1 MKSLVLK
8 DFYSVSHN
16 AKALACSLIFGLLVF
31 GRFSNLS
38 FVACYCCMICSMLTV
53 TTFSYDRCSR
63 WTQYALVMPVSK
75 QEVVAGKFIVMA
87 LFTGIGAL
95 AGGLSALG
103 WALYRG
109 AALRPSLLLTILA
122 LMLLTLS
129 FCQMATGLCIPLLFR
144 FGVENTRILSVL
156 APVLL
161 LALFGAAFDLLPAL
175 GLDLNAPAAL
185 LALACG
191 AFILA
196 QIWDLAM
203 YRLSFHIFAQTD
215 LSQSD
220 L

>member
-8 DFYSVSHN
+8 DFYNIGHN

-75 QEVVAGKFIVMA
+75 RELVASKFIVMA

-103 WALYRG
+103 WALYQG
-109 AALRPSLLLTILA
+109 AALRTGLLLTILA
-122 LMLLTLS
+122 LMLLTFS

-144 FGVENTRILSVL
+144 FGTENTRILSVL
-156 APVLL
+156 ASVLL
-161 LALFGAAFDLLPAL
+161 LVLYNAAFYPFLAL
-175 GLDLNAPAAL
+175 GLDLNAPATL

-196 QIWDLAM
+196 QVWNFCM
-203 YRLSFHIFAQTD
+203 YRLSFRIFARTD
-215 LSQSD
+215 LSRID

>member
-1 MKSLVLK
+1 MKSLILK
-8 DFYSVSHN
+8 DLYTVRHN
-16 AKALACSLIFGLLVF
+16 VKALAFSLVFNALIFGLLV
-31 GRFSNLS
+31 NPTI
-38 FVACYCCMICSMLTV
+38 VACSCCMICSMLTV

-75 QEVVAGKFIVMA
+75 QELVASKFIVMA

-109 AALRPSLLLTILA
+109 AVFSIDFLLTNLA
-122 LMLLTLS
+122 FVLLTFS

-144 FGVENTRILSVL
+144 FGTENTRILSVL
-156 APVLL
+156 ASVLL
-161 LALFGAAFDLLPAL
+161 LVLYNAAFYPFLAL
-175 GLDLNAPAAL
+175 GLNLNAPAPL

-196 QIWDLAM
+196 QVWNFCM
-203 YRLSFHIFAQTD
+203 YRLSFRIFARTD
-215 LSQSD
+215 LSRID